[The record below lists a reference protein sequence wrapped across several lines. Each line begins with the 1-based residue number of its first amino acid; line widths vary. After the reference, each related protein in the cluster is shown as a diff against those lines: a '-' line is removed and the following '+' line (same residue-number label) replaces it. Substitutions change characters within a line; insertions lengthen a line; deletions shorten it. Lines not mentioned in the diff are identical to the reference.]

1 MRAIAFAA
9 CCLWAFAVAFGAGAA
24 CRDGESYEDIIAGA
38 RAEWPEAEPF
48 RLPDDFA
55 RYFIAAYNAEAA
67 PAAPVA
73 ADTVIVAP
81 LDSSVSATWWYFGFA
96 EGCLAFY
103 AELGPTKGYHLIEQG
118 HTLLYPGERRI
129 EDWRGWR

>member
-9 CCLWAFAVAFGAGAA
+9 CGLFALGLAFEAGAA
-24 CRDGESYEDIIAGA
+24 CRGGESYEGVLAGA
-38 RAEWPEAEPF
+38 RAEWPETAPF

-55 RYFIAAYNAEAA
+55 RYFMAGYNAEAA

-73 ADTVIVAP
+73 ADTLIVVP

-96 EGCLAFY
+96 GGCLAFY
-103 AELGPTKGYHLIEQG
+103 AEIGPAKGYHLIEQG
-118 HTLLYPGERRI
+118 HALLYPGERRI